1 MPICTNVSL
10 KVYLC
15 IWKCICLLEC
25 VPVYPKVYMCIWK
38 YGGVPKSANVDRYMY
53 HQQSIVAVMRQSLG
67 PVNGQLWSKNGYAWH
82 VPPLSTNM
90 SHRPHWT
97 THQLAQAAAG
107 VSVEKCRDIR
117 LFNICELIGLLEWVL
132 DIYNGCFG
140 LFRGLRGPLIQ
151 DSGVFFKGLWG
162 SWCNQFFSMPC
173 NSMGYLVMRKQPLG
187 RTV

>member
-15 IWKCICLLEC
+15 IWKCIFLLEC

-67 PVNGQLWSKNGYAWH
+67 PVNGQLWSKNGNAWH

-97 THQLAQAAAG
+97 THQLVQAASG

-117 LFNICELIGLLEWVL
+117 LFNICVTELFCELTGLLKWVL
-132 DIYNGCFG
+132 DIYNGCLG
-140 LFRGLRGPLIQ
+140 LFRGLWVFLALQGFEGAFQEYSLKAFGAL
-151 DSGVFFKGLWG
+151 GVTNSF
-162 SWCNQFFSMPC
+162 PC
-173 NSMGYLVMRKQPLG
+173 PAIAWD
-187 RTV
+187 T